1 MIADENLKVAAA
13 TNGSEIW
20 NTTSDTC
27 AQKKVIEMANLLSNH
42 H

>member
-1 MIADENLKVAAA
+1 MITDENLKVAAA

-27 AQKKVIEMANLLSNH
+27 AQKKVIEIANLLSNNH
-42 H
+42 